1 MLSRDLRAIAHG
13 LVLVSAVL
21 ALIAAALWFR
31 TGPLEPQAAAAA
43 KAISTDG
50 GGVPDSGRQ
59 RVDMIE
65 QLKALNGRLADIERG
80 LRSGIFVIQTAEQ
93 KGAAKAEPK
102 EAGQ

>member
-1 MLSRDLRAIAHG
+1 MISRDLRAIAHG

-31 TGPLEPQAAAAA
+31 TGPLEPQASAAPNT
-43 KAISTDG
+43 ISTG
-50 GGVPDSGRQ
+50 AGGVPDSGRQ
-59 RVDMIE
+59 RIEMIE
-65 QLKALNGRLADIERG
+65 QLKALNSRLADVERG
-80 LRSGIFVIQTAEQ
+80 LRSGTFVIQTAEQ